1 MLKKLLLG
9 TSCAA
14 LSLGLFLPCQ
24 AAAPVKLSQVAPV
37 TDLVPEAE
45 AKIKIIEEELAT
57 EEAYNEAKAP
67 PSRLL
72 GTNASTLSVLAQAI
86 AEHEDDSAWKKSAP
100 DIRDAAK
107 AIGSA
112 KTYDDAKKGLED
124 LKAAVAGKGKGAK
137 AVAEWHK
144 LGRMGRM
151 MAEATK
157 RQNKIR
163 RGMKKLPEGADE
175 LAREASVMAVLG
187 LAMHEDTHE
196 VKNPAEKPEWYKF
209 ATDFHT
215 SATELS
221 KALKAKDTAA
231 SKAAFA
237 KNGKSC
243 SECHDKFRKH
253 E

>member
-1 MLKKLLLG
+1 MLRKMLLG

-14 LSLGLFLPCQ
+14 LALGLFLPCQ
-24 AAAPVKLSQVAPV
+24 AAAPAKLSEVAPV
-37 TDLVPEAE
+37 ADLVTEAE
-45 AKIKIIEEELAT
+45 GKIKILEEELAT
-57 EEAYNEAKAP
+57 EAAYNEAKAP

-72 GTNASTLSVLAQAI
+72 ATNASTLSVLAQSV

-112 KTYDDAKKGLED
+112 KTYDEAKKGLED

-137 AVAEWHK
+137 VQADWHK

-151 MAEATK
+151 MAEVTK

-163 RGMKKLPEGADE
+163 RGMKKLPEGSDE
-175 LAREASVMAVLG
+175 LARDASVMAALG
-187 LAMHEDTHE
+187 LAIHEDTHE
-196 VKNPAEKPEWYKF
+196 VKNPAEKPDWYKY
-209 ATDFHT
+209 AVDFHT
-215 SATELS
+215 SCTELS
-221 KALKAKDTAA
+221 KALKGKDAAA
-231 SKAAFA
+231 SKTAFA
-237 KNGKSC
+237 KVGKSC
-243 SECHDKFRKH
+243 TECHEKFRKH